1 MHDEHFLSQE
11 EIDALLKDPEMA
23 PSDEP
28 VGPGLTNKE
37 QDALGEI
44 GNIAMGAAATALSEI
59 LGRRVVITSPQVR
72 VTTKE
77 ELLQGFVVPYLI
89 VSVSYTE
96 GLEGT
101 SLLVVKVE
109 DASVIADLMMG
120 GEGRRSDT
128 LGEIEI
134 SAVAEAMNQMMGA
147 AATSLAD
154 VYRRTVGIAP
164 PKVRTFAREGE
175 QATVNDLGVED
186 PIAVISFRMAIEDL
200 LDTEIMRVLSVA
212 TAREEAS
219 LLWQGLDQAGGAAA
233 AAETPPETAGAP
245 TEAPSPVYAPAKG
258 DSSSPAGFPLPEGER
273 SRLELILDIPLK
285 VSVVLG
291 RTRRPIKEILG
302 MGPGS
307 IVELEAL
314 VDEPVEVLVNG
325 VLVARGEVVVVEEN
339 FGVRI
344 TSIITPQERLRYLA
358 RPQER

>member
-1 MHDEHFLSQE
+1 MKDEHFLSQE
-11 EIDALLKDPEMA
+11 EIDALLKGFGASPDEGSGTAKENPE
-23 PSDEP
+23 
-28 VGPGLTNKE
+28 LTEEEK
-37 QDALGEI
+37 DALGEI

-59 LGRRVVITSPQVR
+59 LGRRVTITSPHVQ

-77 ELLQGFVVPYLI
+77 ELLKSFTVPYLI
-89 VSVSYTE
+89 VSVPYTE
-96 GLEGT
+96 GLEGL

-120 GEGRRSDT
+120 GEGKRSPT

-154 VYRRTVGIAP
+154 IYHRTVGIAP
-164 PKVRTFAREGE
+164 PQVRIFSKEGE
-175 QATVNDLGVED
+175 AATNDLGVED
-186 PIAVISFRMAIEDL
+186 PIAVISFRMTIEDL
-200 LDTEIMRVLSVA
+200 LDTEIMRVLSVS
-212 TAREEAS
+212 TAKEEAS
-219 LLWQGLDQAGGAAA
+219 LLWQGVYGEEEKREKPYSEKPSPAEEAAA
-233 AAETPPETAGAP
+233 TA
-245 TEAPSPVYAPAKG
+245 APAVTP
-258 DSSSPAGFPLPEGER
+258 SSPAPPPLDVDR

-302 MGPGS
+302 LGPGS
-307 IVELEAL
+307 ILELDAL
-314 VDEPVEVLVNG
+314 ADEPVEILVNG

-344 TSIITPQERLRYLA
+344 TSIVTPQERLRYLA
-358 RPQER
+358 RPRKR